1 MRTMPASYDCRAFGF
16 EDKQSGLFYDEAL
29 NILLRGIIVDHMLQA
44 SVIHDGSDNETG
56 RLGSSFHDGYRYP
69 DWDLQHITHFPENI
83 LSLQGYLS
91 WLNNPKTGY
100 KQIKAYFKAK
110 RLLEETLNQNNK

>member
-1 MRTMPASYDCRAFGF
+1 MPASYDCRAFGI
-16 EDKQSGLFYDEAL
+16 EDKSSGLFFDTAL
-29 NILLRGIIVDHMLQA
+29 NILLRGVVVDYMLQA
-44 SVIHDGSDNETG
+44 SVVHSGSNSETG
-56 RLGSSFHDGYRYP
+56 SYWTSGFSEGYRYN
-69 DWDLQHITHFPENI
+69 DWDLQHITYFPENI
-83 LSLQGYLS
+83 NTLQGYLS